1 MGILSQWQSDPTG
14 TLILLLY
21 RAPAVL
27 IALTL
32 HELAHGYIALRCGD
46 PTAQMLGRLSFSP
59 LKHLDPVGTLFMFLF
74 GFGWAK
80 PVPVNPR
87 NFRRFRRDDLMVSVA
102 GVTVNFC
109 LFLIATLAMAGVTE
123 ILWKPAVWALG
134 PLTTRRDFLSFSGYN
149 FYAVF
154 SSQDMLFVQAA
165 GTKAYYLEGAAG
177 FLRVPWL
184 IYVQRFLMHFSM
196 INLGLAVFNLLPI
209 PPLDGYH
216 VLNDVFLRGRLH
228 LSPKVL
234 QGMTVGLLILFYATR
249 FLSEW
254 IGKAV
259 NAIQGGA
266 VAGILAIFGLG

>member
-46 PTAQMLGRLSFSP
+46 PTAQMLGRLSFNP

-109 LFLIATLAMAGVTE
+109 LFLIATLAMAGVNE
-123 ILWKPAVWALG
+123 ILWKPDVWALG

-149 FYAVF
+149 FFAVF

>member
-1 MGILSQWQSDPTG
+1 MGECEQIIKVHGIGLLATV
-14 TLILLLY
+14 LIVDEYLRHGRHLLVNVALHEF
-21 RAPAVL
+21 AVL
-27 IALTL
+27 
-32 HELAHGYIALRCGD
+32 
-46 PTAQMLGRLSFSP
+46 
-59 LKHLDPVGTLFMFLF
+59 
-74 GFGWAK
+74 
-80 PVPVNPR
+80 
-87 NFRRFRRDDLMVSVA
+87 
-102 GVTVNFC
+102 
-109 LFLIATLAMAGVTE
+109 
-123 ILWKPAVWALG
+123 
-134 PLTTRRDFLSFSGYN
+134 
-149 FYAVF
+149 AVF

-216 VLNDVFLRGRLH
+216 VLNDVFLRGKLH

>member
-46 PTAQMLGRLSFSP
+46 PTAQMLGRLSFNP

-109 LFLIATLAMAGVTE
+109 LFLAATLVMAGVNE
-123 ILWKPAVWALG
+123 ILWKPDVWALG

>member
-46 PTAQMLGRLSFSP
+46 PTAQMLGRLSFNP

-109 LFLIATLAMAGVTE
+109 LFLIATLAMAGVNE
-123 ILWKPAVWALG
+123 ILWKPDVWALG